1 MPPGTPPDPI
11 RATLIAILQQ
21 LNRIE
26 SLHEGRPKDQS
37 LEVTDLERLL
47 YRFWAIDQKRADVRH
62 ELGLLIRNGLVTGTH
77 GHGHTA
83 ARYRITAAGKQF
95 LVESVAR
102 SERIA

>member
-1 MPPGTPPDPI
+1 MPPGSPPDPI

-26 SLHEGRPKDQS
+26 SMHEGRPKDQA
-37 LEVTDLERLL
+37 LEVADLERLL
-47 YRFWAIDQKRADVRH
+47 YRFWAVDQKRSNVRH
-62 ELGLLIRNGLVTGTH
+62 ELGLLLRNGLVAGAAAH
-77 GHGHTA
+77 GASA

-95 LVESVAR
+95 LIDALAR

>member
-21 LNRIE
+21 LNRVE

-37 LEVTDLERLL
+37 LEVADLERMLF
-47 YRFWAIDQKRADVRH
+47 RFWAIDQKRADVRH
-62 ELGLLIRNGLVTGTH
+62 ELGLLLRNGLVSGARP
-77 GHGHTA
+77 HGHTT
-83 ARYRITAAGKQF
+83 ARFKITAAGKQF
-95 LVESVAR
+95 LVEALAR